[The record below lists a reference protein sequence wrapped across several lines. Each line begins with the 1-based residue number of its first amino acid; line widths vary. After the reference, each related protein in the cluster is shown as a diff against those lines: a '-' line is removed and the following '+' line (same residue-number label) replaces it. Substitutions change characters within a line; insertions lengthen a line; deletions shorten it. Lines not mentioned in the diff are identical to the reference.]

1 MPLSLTK
8 TKVKTIKG
16 FIFQNGRLLERKFY
30 ELFFEDG
37 TPEACLNA
45 LRAYQNPDGGF
56 GNGLEPDLLTPESS
70 PIAMETAFYYLDMLG
85 QPDADMIQKSLA
97 WLESQLKSDG
107 TLPSPPKTLN
117 QYPHQPW
124 WSNPDT
130 NRILS
135 IVSYLKKWKV
145 DCQPL
150 YAGVKK
156 YFDLCAVPQPLEFY
170 DYPYYLYLKFFP
182 RTEIKDILWKQVNV
196 MLPDLLVRHQNHY
209 PLIGRH
215 WYLAMDNFSKSE
227 QQQQVQLWI
236 EGLQDDGG
244 LDIVYRDLPWW
255 RPLWT
260 LDGLMVIKKYGL
272 MSSLQKG

>member
-1 MPLSLTK
+1 MPLSLTQSKMK
-8 TKVKTIKG
+8 TLKG
-16 FIFQNGRLLERKFY
+16 FIFQNGRLLERKLF
-30 ELFFEDG
+30 EAFFEDG
-37 TPEACLNA
+37 STDACLKA

-56 GNGLEPDLLTPESS
+56 GNGLEPDLLCPESS
-70 PIAMETAFYYLDMLG
+70 PIAMETAFYYM
-85 QPDADMIQKSLA
+85 DMIDCPEPEIIQPCLS
-97 WLESQLKSDG
+97 WLEAQLKSDG
-107 TLPSPPKTLN
+107 TLPAPPESLN

-130 NRILS
+130 SRILS
-135 IVSYLKKWKV
+135 IVAYLKKWQV
-145 DCQPL
+145 DCPVL
-150 YAGVKK
+150 FAKVKK
-156 YFDLCAVPQPLEFY
+156 YFDLCAIPQPLEFY
-170 DYPYYLYLKFFP
+170 DYPYYLYLKYFP
-182 RTEIKDILWKQVNV
+182 HTEIKDILWKQVNV

-244 LDIVYRDLPWW
+244 LEIIYQDLPWW

-260 LDGLMVIKKYGL
+260 LDGLMVMKKFRL
-272 MSSLQKG
+272 LDT